1 MQKTRQPSALPT
13 GWPTE
18 YPSKTLSTY
27 STLFSFTGSM
37 QTFQVPSKVF
47 SVTIEAVGAA
57 GGYDNCGSNS
67 GGLGGLV
74 QATINVTSKQTL
86 YVYVGGTG
94 SFISGGFN
102 GGGNGFANENG
113 CDGGG
118 GGGASDVRTSP
129 TDLTSRIIV
138 AGGGGGGGC
147 GHSGSNGGALVPGDG
162 GAGNGAVGVGGDG
175 KSGPDNAGGGG
186 GYVGG
191 GGGANCNGGGGGSSY
206 HRGVLITLEAGT
218 NSGNGYVRF
227 TFRAPSTILPTGQ
240 PSDQPKVQP
249 SHQPTGQPT
258 THPTGHPSSQPT
270 GQPTAQPSNQPTGL
284 PTTRPSKQ
292 PTGLP
297 TLQPSTQPSG
307 QPTARP
313 STVPS
318 TLPSSMPSSQPTSLP
333 TLQPTTVPTGQ
344 PTAQPSTQPS
354 HQPST
359 QPSTQPS
366 CQPTAQPLRI
376 PTGQPTLHLSNQPT
390 SQPTDQ
396 PTGKPSTQPSD
407 QPTGKPSAQPTDQP
421 ARKPSAQPTDQP
433 TGKPSAQPTD
443 QPTGQPTSKPSGRPA
458 GKPTSKPTYHP
469 SRHPTIAPS
478 PSPTSKPVTSAPT
491 TLGQTLPP
499 TSKPTSL
506 PTEDLIHYGSTL
518 AYQYYNSSKAKVH
531 GKANSITY
539 TSFAYKGRSIEG
551 SCSLWQKHVS
561 GSLAIP
567 SDQYYFSSLTYSLGY
582 YSPPSVASYNLTFT
596 CDSRASLSTII
607 SYMQRQLYVSE
618 SLDLQVPCGS
628 HNWQVFLCSG
638 SIALCVDCYF
648 QCSCPDSEYIL
659 NPCAAGSGCYGNHAS
674 YGILS
679 FSYASL
685 LIVPQVSVVRVV
697 PSRVTVQLSVNVSM
711 EGHLYCYA
719 APFNASISSP
729 LYIRQYGAPTLVI
742 SKNALTIVTVSGLS
756 PSTTYDVYLYA
767 ESLLGYG
774 MDLAAVRGTKTRV
787 TTSCCSG
794 IIFVTKYSSLLQYS
808 RSTSAAVDSN
818 VFTFSLDF
826 IPSQDLVVSVIVS
839 PVGCAGVT
847 PSDSSHAGALPSSFL
862 FTPGS
867 LSPSG
872 NFVVHG
878 TAGCY
883 VVSVFPGSGSTTKNA
898 TAAVTIYSSIDQ
910 LSDPTIASATFSS
923 DGLTLLIDF
932 DSATDYG
939 DGVGASSHSEFQC
952 NKLLS
957 FVGAQYAKCK
967 WTSSRSIVAVIDG
980 SMPASSVGDP
990 VLLLSSALHPAT
1002 QLTASASKV
1011 LIQSPVSPSPPA
1023 VSLSTASTI
1032 GSCDDLILDPTA
1044 SSGSGGRPWSKVQ
1057 WVVSGSGAPA
1067 ADAATVSA
1075 YLNSHYNTSTSKVA
1089 VVPRRLFTPGGSLT
1103 ITLLLQNFLGVL
1115 SASASAITISS
1126 SASIPRVNIAGSS
1139 QVSIYR
1145 SDTLQLFAS
1154 AAAPSCGNISSL
1166 ALTYSWRVY
1175 IDANYQA
1182 SIVSK
1187 SLNNRVFLLPPNS
1200 LKALTKYTIQVTVTT
1215 VTGSSNS
1222 HSVLV
1227 YVGRAGVY
1235 AAIGGGSQRTVSS
1248 TDPLIVD
1255 ASGSYD
1261 MDYHNSSSLSYSWR
1275 CYISSPVYGSQCQ
1288 LNLSRVAVLNVTS
1301 GKLLSDSTYNF
1312 NVIVVSKMDGSFSI
1326 ATVVIAVVAQPLPRI
1341 SFNDVNTVY
1350 NAGDRTVLNAIVK
1363 ADFSF
1368 KTVWDCLNCSFDLS
1382 TVSRSQL
1389 KAFFSRG
1396 TVRLSLAISPNSMTA
1411 GLLYTFQLSAGY
1423 GANPTPLG
1431 SASINI
1437 VANGPPYGGL
1447 LSVSPSE
1454 GYTMTTYFYINT
1466 YNWID
1471 APSDYPLQ
1479 YSMGYYS
1486 SPDAPVLYVQS
1497 MTQLSYVSTYLGQGL
1512 VSMEYEVSC
1521 VVYCSDAHGATAST
1535 SVAVIVLPPR
1545 SLDDLRSA
1553 MYQQL
1558 GEAEA
1563 ILNPDL
1569 TSSVVNAVASSL
1581 NSANCTLSPNCSTL
1595 NRAPCSLVAQTCGD
1609 CVPGYLGIAG
1619 PANTP
1624 CKLSSALRP
1633 TGSSCLSDS
1642 DCVSH
1647 SCTKGTCTLSAKLC
1661 PANCTS
1667 HTQGDCVD
1675 EDGNGLPIKF
1685 CDANDLSCQA
1695 KCLCH
1700 AGWYGIDCSLTWDHY
1715 ETVVGMREQMCA
1727 SYYAATLVQVRN
1739 CTHRR
1744 CYLMHHPLPGRI
1756 LRCRCITG
1764 YDYSHH
1770 INKCRGNILGC
1781 PLQLQR
1787 CSGVVGDKP
1796 QFSLRL

>member
-1 MQKTRQPSALPT
+1 M
-13 GWPTE
+13 
-18 YPSKTLSTY
+18 
-27 STLFSFTGSM
+27 
-37 QTFQVPSKVF
+37 
-47 SVTIEAVGAA
+47 
-57 GGYDNCGSNS
+57 
-67 GGLGGLV
+67 
-74 QATINVTSKQTL
+74 
-86 YVYVGGTG
+86 
-94 SFISGGFN
+94 
-102 GGGNGFANENG
+102 
-113 CDGGG
+113 
-118 GGGASDVRTSP
+118 
-129 TDLTSRIIV
+129 
-138 AGGGGGGGC
+138 
-147 GHSGSNGGALVPGDG
+147 
-162 GAGNGAVGVGGDG
+162 
-175 KSGPDNAGGGG
+175 
-186 GYVGG
+186 
-191 GGGANCNGGGGGSSY
+191 
-206 HRGVLITLEAGT
+206 
-218 NSGNGYVRF
+218 
-227 TFRAPSTILPTGQ
+227 
-240 PSDQPKVQP
+240 
-249 SHQPTGQPT
+249 
-258 THPTGHPSSQPT
+258 
-270 GQPTAQPSNQPTGL
+270 
-284 PTTRPSKQ
+284 
-292 PTGLP
+292 
-297 TLQPSTQPSG
+297 
-307 QPTARP
+307 
-313 STVPS
+313 
-318 TLPSSMPSSQPTSLP
+318 
-333 TLQPTTVPTGQ
+333 
-344 PTAQPSTQPS
+344 
-354 HQPST
+354 
-359 QPSTQPS
+359 
-366 CQPTAQPLRI
+366 
-376 PTGQPTLHLSNQPT
+376 
-390 SQPTDQ
+390 
-396 PTGKPSTQPSD
+396 
-407 QPTGKPSAQPTDQP
+407 
-421 ARKPSAQPTDQP
+421 
-433 TGKPSAQPTD
+433 
-443 QPTGQPTSKPSGRPA
+443 
-458 GKPTSKPTYHP
+458 
-469 SRHPTIAPS
+469 
-478 PSPTSKPVTSAPT
+478 
-491 TLGQTLPP
+491 
-499 TSKPTSL
+499 
-506 PTEDLIHYGSTL
+506 
-518 AYQYYNSSKAKVH
+518 
-531 GKANSITY
+531 
-539 TSFAYKGRSIEG
+539 
-551 SCSLWQKHVS
+551 
-561 GSLAIP
+561 
-567 SDQYYFSSLTYSLGY
+567 
-582 YSPPSVASYNLTFT
+582 
-596 CDSRASLSTII
+596 
-607 SYMQRQLYVSE
+607 
-618 SLDLQVPCGS
+618 
-628 HNWQVFLCSG
+628 
-638 SIALCVDCYF
+638 
-648 QCSCPDSEYIL
+648 YIL

-742 SKNALTIVTVSGLS
+742 SKNALTLVTVSGLS

-794 IIFVTKYSSLLQYS
+794 IFFVTKYSSLLQYS

-826 IPSQDLVVSVIVS
+826 IPSQDLAVNVSALA
-839 PVGCAGVT
+839 VGCGGT
-847 PSDSSHAGALPSSFL
+847 GPSGSSVASALPSSFL

-883 VVSVFPGSGSTTKNA
+883 VVSVFPVSVSTTKNA
-898 TAAVTIYSSIDQ
+898 SVAVTIYSSIDQ
-910 LSDPTIASATFSS
+910 LSDPTITSATFSS
-923 DGLTLLIDF
+923 DGSMLIIDF
-932 DSATDYG
+932 DYPTDYG
-939 DGVGASSHSEFQC
+939 AGVGASSHSEFQC
-952 NKLLS
+952 SKLLS

-967 WTSSRSIVAVIDG
+967 WTSNRSLVAVIDG
-980 SMPASSVGDP
+980 SMPAPSVGDT
-990 VLLLSSALHPAT
+990 VVLLSSEIHPAVKEIT
-1002 QLTASASKV
+1002 FASSALLV
-1011 LIQSPVSPSPPA
+1011 IIQPPVDPPPPIVA
-1023 VSLSTASTI
+1023 LSTASTI
-1032 GSCDDLILDPTA
+1032 GSCEDIVLDPTA

-1187 SLNNRVFLLPPNS
+1187 SLNNHVFLLPPNS

-1215 VTGSSNS
+1215 VTGSSNLD
-1222 HSVLV
+1222 SVLV

-1235 AAIGGGSQRTVSS
+1235 AVIAGGSQRTASS
-1248 TDPLIVD
+1248 TDPLALD
-1255 ASGSYD
+1255 SSGSYD
-1261 MDYHNSSSLSYSWR
+1261 IDYHNASILSYSWS
-1275 CYISSPVYGSQCQ
+1275 CYISAPFYGSQCA
-1288 LNLSRVAVLNVTS
+1288 LSLPPVAVLKFPNGT
-1301 GKLLSDSTYNF
+1301 LLSNSTYNF
-1312 NVIVVSKMDGSFSI
+1312 KVTVLSKIDGSFSV
-1326 ATVVIAVVAQPLPRI
+1326 ATVAITLIAQPLPFI
-1341 SFNDVNTVY
+1341 LFDDLQSVY
-1350 NAGDRTVLNAIVK
+1350 NVGNRTVITATVNATS
-1363 ADFSF
+1363 DFLA
-1368 KTVWDCLNCSFDLS
+1368 VWACLNCNFNLS
-1382 TVSRSQL
+1382 TVSTSYIVVVFSGGLRS
-1389 KAFFSRG
+1389 
-1396 TVRLSLAISPNSMTA
+1396 TSLAIAPYSMTA
-1411 GLLYTFQLSAGY
+1411 GISYTFILFALYLS
-1423 GANPTPLG
+1423 NPAVLG
-1431 SASINI
+1431 SASVNI

-1447 LSVSPSE
+1447 LSVTPSE
-1454 GYTMTTYFYINT
+1454 GYALSTLFYYNT
-1466 YNWID
+1466 YDWID

-1486 SPDAPVLYVQS
+1486 SSTGPISIVQT
-1497 MTQLSYVSTYLGQGL
+1497 MNQMSYTTSYLGQGL
-1512 VSMEYEVSC
+1512 VSMEYEISC
-1521 VVYCSDAHGATAST
+1521 VVYCADVHEATASI
-1535 SVAVIVLPPR
+1535 SVAVTVFPSR

-1563 ILNPDL
+1563 TLNPDL

-1787 CSGVVGDKP
+1787 CSGVVGD
-1796 QFSLRL
+1796 RR